1 MGSSPIF
8 IWVSMAIFRSHSQAS
23 QASQGV
29 VSQATGGGSA
39 TGKARSCSAEA
50 EHLQIWKVCSGILCV
65 FIYIYTFHIYI
76 YTHWICFIYIYTHWI
91 YIYIIYIYVYMG
103 YQ

>member
-76 YTHWICFIYIYTHWI
+76 HTLDMFYIYIHI
-91 YIYIIYIYVYMG
+91 GYIYIIYIYVYMG

>member
-1 MGSSPIF
+1 MSSL
-8 IWVSMAIFRSHSQAS
+8 RRQEE
-23 QASQGV
+23 
-29 VSQATGGGSA
+29 ATGGGSA

-65 FIYIYTFHIYI
+65 YLYIYTFHIYI
-76 YTHWICFIYIYTHWI
+76 YTHIGYVFNIYIHTLDMFLIYIYTHIGYI
-91 YIYIIYIYVYMG
+91 YIYVCVYMG